1 MFLLLFLHPHIH
13 KPLPYFYSYGSFL
26 VDGPLETLGVTVSY
40 FEHSSAVGV
49 KDGEWHGGESGL
61 WHPGHTVWL
70 TSSID
75 GV

>member
-1 MFLLLFLHPHIH
+1 MQN
-13 KPLPYFYSYGSFL
+13 
-26 VDGPLETLGVTVSY
+26 GPLETLGVTVSY